1 MEKSNETCIPYDTHS
16 NLIPLLMS
24 NTLPFF
30 DEICKRSARFIL
42 SCLQSESAFV
52 RSVVRYGIFVGRCN
66 SFIGRNVVFLCSHFN
81 WQFDDFVCDDVSF
94 NSYKFLHKF
103 YSRVENDDWSAA
115 QLLAEILR
123 IRDDDFRV
131 GLLFSDGGSLLTSE
145 LNSILS

>member
-1 MEKSNETCIPYDTHS
+1 MTKSVRDQLDLYCHVPNQNLLLFVLLLDTVFLS
-16 NLIPLLMS
+16 VVVILLMV
-24 NTLPFF
+24 
-30 DEICKRSARFIL
+30 EM
-42 SCLQSESAFV
+42 
-52 RSVVRYGIFVGRCN
+52 Y
-66 SFIGRNVVFLCSHFN
+66 VVFLCSHFN

-115 QLLAEILR
+115 QLLAKILC